1 MFWSRCA
8 WRFAHTKVAA
18 MKLEMSYGPNF
29 DVQLKKKCANNP
41 NFDSRRARLIGCRKN
56 MECVVTDGGL
66 RVFSGMFP
74 DVCSRRHF
82 WSWGNKERHVVSKQQ
97 DGCQVTDTEVLRA
110 ERVCL
115 VFLRQM
121 EDPVKALTEI
131 RLWGG
136 GIDRWWSLPPSQR
149 RRSKHLQ
156 SRASITQREEEWTQI
171 MSLPWCSALIWLT
184 CAVEFDIITAGN
196 DQIIGLETHLYSFC
210 KVLRSFSYR
219 RLECCRFM
227 STFSI
232 KVVDYVAFNTTGNV
246 YCNNS
251 DKTLIFDTLTN
262 RYDHIF
268 HST

>member
-29 DVQLKKKCANNP
+29 DVQLKKSVLIIRILTVGEHDWLVVGRTWSVSSQMEVCVCFLACFLTCAAGVTSDP
-41 NFDSRRARLIGCRKN
+41 EEIRRGMLYPSNRTVARWQ
-56 MECVVTDGGL
+56 T
-66 RVFSGMFP
+66 
-74 DVCSRRHF
+74 
-82 WSWGNKERHVVSKQQ
+82 Q
-97 DGCQVTDTEVLRA
+97 VLRA

-251 DKTLIFDTLTN
+251 DKTLIFYTLTN